1 MRRNDWNFIIDAAAL
16 AAFLLLLSTGIL
28 IRYVL
33 PPGSG
38 HSLALWGMD
47 RHGWGAIHFWIAVA
61 FLVLMAVHLVLHWSW
76 IACMIHW
83 RRPEGEARKAGRS
96 PRIAITLIL
105 LFLVALLSLV
115 PFFGKV
121 KSDGTGSHEDHER
134 RGGGRG
140 RMEHRQER

>member
-1 MRRNDWNFIIDAAAL
+1 MRRNDWNFLVDAAAL

-33 PPGSG
+33 PSGSG
-38 HSLALWGMD
+38 HFLALWGMD
-47 RHGWGAIHFWIAVA
+47 RHGWGSIHFWIAVA

-76 IACMIHW
+76 IACMIHR
-83 RRPEGEARKAGRS
+83 RRPEGEPRKAKRG
-96 PRIAITLIL
+96 PRVVITLL
-105 LFLVALLSLV
+105 LLVALLALI

-121 KSDGTGSHEDHER
+121 RSDGDGSHGDHDG

-140 RMEHRQER
+140 RMEHTRGR